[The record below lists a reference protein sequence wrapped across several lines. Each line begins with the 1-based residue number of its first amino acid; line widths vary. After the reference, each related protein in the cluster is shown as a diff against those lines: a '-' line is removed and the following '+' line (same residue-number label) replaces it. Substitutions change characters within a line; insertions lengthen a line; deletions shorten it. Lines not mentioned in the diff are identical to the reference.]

1 MDSEKVP
8 IQVYPVAGPGRTNAR
23 RADAF
28 ITRFG
33 VEYKVHS
40 PALVNGQLG
49 NFLIAN
55 LTPEEAI
62 VTLPAEIVLPGVGS
76 VDVPR
81 HAHCRIRAAVWRW
94 RQAFLFVVMRVDGDL
109 VTAQGEIRPR
119 DHHRSACELDE
130 EPRFGIVRWRA

>member
-23 RADAF
+23 RANAF

-81 HAHCRIRAAVWRW
+81 HHIAEFALRSGAGGRR
-94 RQAFLFVVMRVDGDL
+94 FYSVVMRVDGDL
-109 VTAQGEIRPR
+109 VTAQGSSDPVIIIDPP
-119 DHHRSACELDE
+119 AN
-130 EPRFGIVRWRA
+130 